1 MTEPPGRICLKMPTF
16 KIEIENHEPIIVEAV
31 SETEAIEAAKTI
43 VGSSE
48 IQGDISLV

>member
-1 MTEPPGRICLKMPTF
+1 MPTY
-16 KIEIENHEPIIVEAV
+16 KIEIENHEPIIVEAE

-43 VGSSE
+43 VGASE